1 MLKNEEKRVKEIR
14 KAYAKCGATPEVV
27 SAFQTFVRDYY
38 HQEGRDFS
46 WRRTRDPYEILVS
59 EVMLQQT
66 PTGRVEKKYPEF
78 LQSFPTVHD
87 LAEAGFDDVLS
98 LWRGLGYNRRAKSLK
113 RSAEIIVDEHSGE
126 VPRDLDELMELPGV
140 GKSTASGVLAFAYDE
155 PVVFVEVNI
164 RRVFIYF
171 FFPDREKV
179 RDREMLPLVDGTLDR
194 DDPRSWYYGLMDYGV
209 TLKERHSDLHRK
221 SARYR
226 KQAPFEGS
234 DRQIRGQILRLL
246 LDQKSSTAKEI
257 RQSLDAESDRVEE
270 NLCNLVEEGMVRE
283 QEGTYRVS

>member
-1 MLKNEEKRVKEIR
+1 MRNEEKRVKEIR
-14 KAYAKCGATPEVV
+14 DAYAESGLTPDVV
-27 SAFQTFVRDYY
+27 SAFQAFIRDYY
-38 HQEGRDFS
+38 RQEGRDFS

-87 LAEAGFDDVLS
+87 LAEAGFDDVLA

-113 RSAEIIVDEHSGE
+113 RSAEIIVDEHSAE
-126 VPRDLDELMELPGV
+126 VPRDLDDLMELPGV

-179 RDREMLPLVDGTLDR
+179 RDRDMLPLVDGTLDR

-209 TLKERHSDLHRK
+209 TLKERHRDLHRK